1 MNSHSEGAE
10 ESTAKLDLA
19 WNLLLEQRE
28 IQNSSLSRP
37 RDTSN
42 ELTTSQLAKLF
53 QEGGERTRSL
63 IDIYLPLNTVDPA
76 GFVVAHLG
84 QSLDGRIA
92 AVNGVSRWITG
103 SEDVTHNHRMRALS
117 DAVVVGAGT
126 VCYDDP
132 QLTVRGITGRSPVRV
147 VIDPGRRLGADYKV
161 FSDGEADTLLLCRRS
176 IVQGVERLGRAKVI
190 GVAEDQNGLSPEG
203 ILASLREQGLR
214 RIFVEGGGMTVSR
227 FLEAGCLDRLQITVA
242 PVILGSGRPGITLPE
257 IEDVSLGLRPTIR
270 RFQLGADMLFECC
283 FDDRRR

>member
-1 MNSHSEGAE
+1 M
-10 ESTAKLDLA
+10 
-19 WNLLLEQRE
+19 
-28 IQNSSLSRP
+28 
-37 RDTSN
+37 
-42 ELTTSQLAKLF
+42 
-53 QEGGERTRSL
+53 
-63 IDIYLPLNTVDPA
+63 IDIYLPLNTADPA

-92 AVNGVSRWITG
+92 AVNGTSRWITG

-147 VIDPGRRLGADYKV
+147 VIDPSRRLGADFKV
-161 FSDGEADTLLLCRRS
+161 FSDGEADTLLLCRKS
-176 IVQGVERLGRAKVI
+176 VVQGVERLGRAKVI

-203 ILASLREQGLR
+203 ILASLREEGLR

-270 RFQLGADMLFECC
+270 QFQLGADTLFECC